1 LSAVPASEKE
11 EMWKRMHLPAS
22 PEEVQMKMLM
32 HDIHGEQA
40 VFIELQAVFGKV

>member
-1 LSAVPASEKE
+1 
-11 EMWKRMHLPAS
+11 MWKRMHLPAS

-40 VFIELQAVFGKV
+40 VFIELQAVLGTV